1 MCPAPDLQS
10 ADVAR
15 NAALGPPLLGG
26 ADPSQEVLC
35 VTGRSPKDFT
45 DYAADAAP
53 AWRDY

>member
-1 MCPAPDLQS
+1 M
-10 ADVAR
+10 AR